1 MYNNWLVKLIAN
13 DRERQQTSGSYREP
27 HRGYQQG
34 YIGTYRPPRQ
44 NYQSRQQPQQQ
55 SNTQQQTT
63 EHNIPNINM
72 HPFTKNLN
80 VLDVDNMDTIRED
93 VV

>member
-1 MYNNWLVKLIAN
+1 MSHWSVVFHGHSYQLYKQLNN
-13 DRERQQTSGSYREP
+13 
-27 HRGYQQG
+27 
-34 YIGTYRPPRQ
+34 
-44 NYQSRQQPQQQ
+44 
-55 SNTQQQTT
+55 
-63 EHNIPNINM
+63 NIPSINI